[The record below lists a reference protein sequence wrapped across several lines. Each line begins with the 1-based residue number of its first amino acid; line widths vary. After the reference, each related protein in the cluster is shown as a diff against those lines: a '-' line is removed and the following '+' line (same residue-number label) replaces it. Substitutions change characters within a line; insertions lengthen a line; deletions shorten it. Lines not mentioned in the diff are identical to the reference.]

1 MIEIR
6 NRTIKENLWMKA
18 FEFIRT
24 ALFVPGNRPD
34 RVDKAVATAADVVI
48 IDLEDAVPYSQKKE
62 TRPLVR
68 QKVLDHPGRPVFVR
82 VNALDTDFFQEDL
95 DEVVVE
101 GLACIIVPKVE
112 TAAQIQ
118 EINQSLLKV
127 EKNKEIRP
135 GSVSIIPL
143 IESALAVENVF
154 QIVSQRTDPQ
164 RLFTVAFGAADF
176 ALDMGFAVTKT
187 GEELVYPRARIAVAC
202 RAARVEPPLDTP
214 FMIDLK
220 DREALEADTKRA
232 RQLGFQG
239 KLCIHPNQIDICNRL
254 FSPTKGDIEYAQ
266 KVIQAFDAAEAD
278 GTAAIQVEGE
288 FIDYPMVERS
298 RRILK
303 ISKLMSYPEQQ
314 RPAGRG

>member
-1 MIEIR
+1 
-6 NRTIKENLWMKA
+6 MKA

-62 TRPLVR
+62 TRPVVR
-68 QKVLDHPGRPVFVR
+68 EKILAYQERPIFVR
-82 VNALDTDFFQEDL
+82 TNALDTEFFEEDL
-95 DEVVVE
+95 NAVVVE

-112 TAAQIQ
+112 AAAQIQ
-118 EINQSLLKV
+118 EINQGLLKV
-127 EKNKEIRP
+127 EENKGLRP
-135 GSVSIIPL
+135 GSVSIIAL
-143 IESALAVENVF
+143 VESALAVENVF

-176 ALDMGFAVTKT
+176 ALDMGFEITKT
-187 GEELVYPRARIAVAC
+187 GEELFYPRSRIAVAC
-202 RAARVEPPLDTP
+202 RAAGVEPPLDTP

-232 RQLGFQG
+232 CQLGFQG
-239 KLCIHPNQIDICNRL
+239 KLCIHPNQVDICNRL
-254 FSPTKGDIEYAQ
+254 FSPTKGEIEYAQ

-278 GTAAIQVEGE
+278 GTAAIQLEGK
-288 FIDYPMVERS
+288 FIDYPVVERS
-298 RRILK
+298 RRILR
-303 ISKLMSYPEQQ
+303 ISKFLP
-314 RPAGRG
+314 

>member
-1 MIEIR
+1 
-6 NRTIKENLWMKA
+6 MKA

-34 RVDKAVATAADVVI
+34 RVDKAVRTAADAVI

-62 TRPLVR
+62 TRPVVR
-68 QKVLDHPGRPVFVR
+68 EKILEYPERPVFVR
-82 VNALDTDFFQEDL
+82 TNALDTEFFEEDL
-95 DEVVVE
+95 DAVVVE

-135 GSVSIIPL
+135 GSISIIPL

-164 RLFTVAFGAADF
+164 RLFTVAFGAADL
-176 ALDMGFAVTKT
+176 ALDMGFTVTKT
-187 GEELVYPRARIAVAC
+187 GEELVYPRARIAIAC

-266 KVIQAFDAAEAD
+266 KAIQAFDAAEAD

-303 ISKLMSYPEQQ
+303 ISKLIS
-314 RPAGRG
+314 